1 MTQSMISVTQGK
13 VLLFAVEGASVPEGM
28 GHLVS
33 TRGRYV
39 SISRFGSL
47 PVILYYGACRA
58 STLFIG
64 EYRQSAL
71 SESSSRNS
79 VMKVQIATAA
89 LVLAAVPG
97 IAQNTGVSNPEPVP
111 ITTTS
116 DDNVTTS
123 APASDAAGRR
133 PLAAKP
139 QAGKPAAPS
148 APTGEVYGSY
158 VPYKGATTASIVKHD
173 EPVGD
178 VDAQIVTSVP
188 EREGELG
195 EGTLLRVEMK
205 ESLSTASTMPG
216 TKFTAQV
223 VEAVEKDGRVIIP
236 IGSILDGQVTDIHGG
251 RRIAGGAAMH
261 LEPRSITLPDGTHYV
276 LHAQLIDTSRS
287 DFKVDREG
295 TLKRREHPKETL
307 AVMSL
312 ATGSSAV
319 AGAMIGGG
327 VGAVVG
333 AGLGAGVSTFIWLKQ
348 DRQASIQ
355 KDVRLVFSLTMPMM
369 LTPLNNGTV
378 SSVMTHA
385 EMSQS
390 AGAAQ

>member
-1 MTQSMISVTQGK
+1 
-13 VLLFAVEGASVPEGM
+13 
-28 GHLVS
+28 
-33 TRGRYV
+33 
-39 SISRFGSL
+39 
-47 PVILYYGACRA
+47 
-58 STLFIG
+58 
-64 EYRQSAL
+64 
-71 SESSSRNS
+71 
-79 VMKVQIATAA
+79 MKVQIATAA
-89 LVLAAVPG
+89 LVLAAVPA
-97 IAQNTGVSNPEPVP
+97 IAQSTGVSNPDPVQ
-111 ITTTS
+111 ITTTGG
-116 DDNVTTS
+116 DNVTTS
-123 APASDAAGRR
+123 APANDTAGRR
-133 PLAAKP
+133 PLTAKP
-139 QAGKPAAPS
+139 QAGTPAATS

-158 VPYKGATTASIVKHD
+158 VPYKGATTASIVKQD
-173 EPVGD
+173 APVGD

-251 RRIAGGAAMH
+251 RRITGGAAMH

-333 AGLGAGVSTFIWLKQ
+333 AGVGAGVSTFIWLKQ
-348 DRQASIQ
+348 DRQASLQ
-355 KDVRLVFSLTMPMM
+355 KDVRLVFSLTMPMI

>member
-1 MTQSMISVTQGK
+1 
-13 VLLFAVEGASVPEGM
+13 
-28 GHLVS
+28 
-33 TRGRYV
+33 
-39 SISRFGSL
+39 
-47 PVILYYGACRA
+47 
-58 STLFIG
+58 
-64 EYRQSAL
+64 
-71 SESSSRNS
+71 
-79 VMKVQIATAA
+79 MKVQIATAA

-116 DDNVTTS
+116 DDNVTAS

-173 EPVGD
+173 VPVGD

-385 EMSQS
+385 DVSQS